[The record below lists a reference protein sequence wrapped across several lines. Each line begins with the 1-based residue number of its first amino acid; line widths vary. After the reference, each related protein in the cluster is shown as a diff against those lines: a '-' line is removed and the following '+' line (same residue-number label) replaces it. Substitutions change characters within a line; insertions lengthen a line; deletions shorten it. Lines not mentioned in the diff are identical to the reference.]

1 MSVINWFP
9 GHMAQAKRNLKK
21 AMASIDVVVEVL
33 DARMPLASSNPLF
46 EELRRER
53 QRPALRVLNKVD
65 LADDDRTE
73 QWFQFLSKVDST
85 TRAVKVSA
93 KSRSDMKAI
102 ITGARELAPHR
113 GDAKKPLRIIMTGVP
128 NVGKSTLLNGLVG
141 SAKAQAADEPAVTRM
156 ISRYDVSEKLVI
168 YDSPGVMWPK
178 VDSGHTGLL
187 LAVHNAIGINA
198 YNSEEATIF
207 LVECLSHFYPGVLAN
222 RYQIDEIPTDPVL
235 FIETL
240 GEKKGIRSKGGSV
253 DFLRVSE
260 LVLTDYR
267 RGRFGK
273 VTLQEIDDLKK

>member
-1 MSVINWFP
+1 VSVINWFP

-46 EELRRER
+46 EELRLER

-65 LADDDRTE
+65 LADDDKTE

-113 GDAKKPLRIIMTGVP
+113 GDATKPLRIIMTGVP

-178 VDSGHTGLL
+178 VDSGYTGLL

-207 LVECLSHFYPGVLAN
+207 LVECLSNFYPGVLAN

-235 FIETL
+235 FIETV
-240 GEKKGIRSKGGSV
+240 GEKKGLRSKGGSI
-253 DFLRVSE
+253 DFLRASE

-273 VTLQEIDDLKK
+273 VTLQRVDDLKK

>member
-21 AMASIDVVVEVL
+21 AMASVDVVVEVL

-65 LADDDRTE
+65 LADDDKTE

-113 GDAKKPLRIIMTGVP
+113 GGATKPLRIIMTGVP

-178 VDSGHTGLL
+178 VDSGYTGLL

-207 LVECLSHFYPGVLAN
+207 LVECLSNFYPGVLAN

-273 VTLQEIDDLKK
+273 VTLQGIDDLKK